1 MFDQLFERAA
11 TIARHVT
18 GPFAEERSRYL
29 DYCAQRG
36 DSRSQKLRKAADLL
50 WIATKLSSRTDLKLR
65 SPKPRSLR
73 KSCKAWNN
81 KCAN

>member
-50 WIATKLSSRTDLKLR
+50 WIARKLSSRTDLQLQG
-65 SPKPRSLR
+65 S
-73 KSCKAWNN
+73 
-81 KCAN
+81 